1 MQAAASKGASSQ
13 IQSVCAS
20 SFIPDWSRGTNLED
34 TVSTILLFGK
44 DFESFFLIARSH
56 HTIRYLQM
64 TEFSFHRRRMKGGA
78 KPESSTCHFQ
88 RSTEDTALLGSACVL
103 QQQKHCYRT
112 GLSPANKSQQST
124 VSSWQQSVKSTP
136 HPSKQNGT
144 YN

>member
-64 TEFSFHRRRMKGGA
+64 TEFSFHRRRMKGGLSLKA
-78 KPESSTCHFQ
+78 PPAISRE
-88 RSTEDTALLGSACVL
+88 ALKTQLSW
-103 QQQKHCYRT
+103 
-112 GLSPANKSQQST
+112 GLHVSYNSKST
-124 VSSWQQSVKSTP
+124 VTGRV
-136 HPSKQNGT
+136 
-144 YN
+144 